1 MQGQQSVNK
10 EQLVE
15 AVSEKVTEILGPVI
29 REMNEELKQTD
40 VLQREYNQALIELTR
55 QLDAFGEKLDNIEA
69 VSQPVDTTPIQAV
82 LDQRLAEFGVILAGL
97 PKKHSFRILLYP
109 DYNREQYHKLVWG
122 RLMAWLVLLVFI
134 AGLYRFGINWLEGAY
149 VEPKYKNAWEQI
161 YNDQD
166 KKHQNRMDQLLDQQ

>member
-1 MQGQQSVNK
+1 MQEKEGINK
-10 EQLVE
+10 EQLAETVC
-15 AVSEKVTEILGPVI
+15 EKVTEILGPAM

-134 AGLYRFGINWLEGAY
+134 AGLYRFGINWLERAY